1 MSKTR
6 YGWLVG
12 GVIALVAGAAVAAEP
27 IRIERAVGPGK
38 QTRVLVMR
46 HGDQEERL
54 KNLLQ
59 LRPAQEAALKAF
71 INATKPRRD
80 HVMHLNAAAGR
91 KTTPERLSEMEKRLA
106 EQQAEGR
113 ARIEATRA
121 FYAQLDAS
129 QKKAFDELPLM
140 MAPHGFGPIPMGPM
154 PIRHELPPAPP
165 SPPLPPH
172 PPAPPAGI

>member
-1 MSKTR
+1 MAKTWNR
-6 YGWLVG
+6 WLVG
-12 GVIALVAGAAVAAEP
+12 GATALAAGAAVAAEP

-46 HGDQEERL
+46 HGDQGERL

-59 LRPAQEAALKAF
+59 LRPSQEAALRAF
-71 INATKPRRD
+71 IDATKPRRD
-80 HVMHLNAAAGR
+80 QVMHLDAAAQR

-129 QKKAFDELPLM
+129 QRKAFDELPLM
-140 MAPHGFGPIPMGPM
+140 MGPHGIGPMPVGPM
-154 PIRHELPPAPP
+154 PIRHDLPPA
-165 SPPLPPH
+165 PPLPPH
-172 PPAPPAGI
+172 PPLPPAGV